1 MMGSRASK
9 RKTDEMRSN
18 GDFDVDLDWG
28 VEFGLMIWK
37 MFLRFEATISR
48 VYKRVSQEMPLAPC
62 LSTRA
67 AVFPPFK
74 SPLSTIP
81 NELLYSQKF
90 CLRF

>member
-48 VYKRVSQEMPLAPC
+48 VYKRVSQEMLLAPC

-67 AVFPPFK
+67 AVFPPSNHHYQPFQTNYYTVK
-74 SPLSTIP
+74 
-81 NELLYSQKF
+81 NF
-90 CLRF
+90 A